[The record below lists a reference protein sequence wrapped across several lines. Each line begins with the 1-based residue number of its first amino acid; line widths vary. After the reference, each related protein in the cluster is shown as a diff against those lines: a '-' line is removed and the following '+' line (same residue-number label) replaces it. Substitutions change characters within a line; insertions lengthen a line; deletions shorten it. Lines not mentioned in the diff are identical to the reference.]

1 LSSISIVMEKYI
13 LILLTILVVLVIV
26 VVGFGY
32 RKIEHLRTSVNRN
45 TANINA
51 LQSYVS
57 KLSIPPPV
65 VPTHFRQP
73 PANVVSRDEI
83 DVSESES
90 DDDFGSDT
98 EFVNYNLKNV
108 NDDFED
114 GDLEEG
120 DRVEDISDE
129 ELDEARDV
137 INNSSSHNSSSSDSE
152 IDVNISELN
161 GGSTE
166 VNEEQENDFVVD
178 DSQELNDEQ
187 SDEKSEIMSVIDENV
202 TDTEVKNISLGETTK
217 KIKTGTP
224 NTPAKNFD
232 VGYEMESDRDGHTY
246 TVIETKTGQKRWKKL
261 QA

>member
-1 LSSISIVMEKYI
+1 MEKYI

-45 TANINA
+45 TANISA

-57 KLSIPPPV
+57 KLSIPPPPV

-73 PANVVSRDEI
+73 PTNVVSRDEI

-98 EFVNYNLKNV
+98 EFVNYNLKDV

-120 DRVEDISDE
+120 NRVEDISDE
-129 ELDEARDV
+129 ELDEARDI
-137 INNSSSHNSSSSDSE
+137 INNSSSHSSSNSSSE
-152 IDVNISELN
+152 VDVNISELN

-166 VNEEQENDFVVD
+166 VNEEQENVDESFVEG
-178 DSQELNDEQ
+178 DSQEPDDEQ

-232 VGYEMESDRDGHTY
+232 VGYEMESDRDGNTY